1 MSFKSIQSILV
12 SAVSLGLLATGCKR
26 EDVVSEM
33 NGLSTAG
40 KANVKIIH
48 ASAYNTN
55 YSVHLKV
62 NGVKVSNNITNATP
76 FPGGGLNTGGG
87 SSPWY
92 LALTP
97 GSTTI
102 SLAVPKV
109 GSENDSISLYTG
121 STYLDPDRY
130 YSVYLTDTSVK
141 TQLVTIAENISKPAN
156 NTTRFKF
163 INLMPNETFM
173 DLYWGTTKVAS
184 NVAYTTVS
192 PDFTLNKADTGRW
205 YIRPAGAAPTSAAI
219 AIYPAITPT
228 FQAPMAVPYNRV
240 MTVFSRGYKAGTGN
254 RAPNVSL
261 LYNN

>member
-1 MSFKSIQSILV
+1 ML

-26 EDVVSEM
+26 ENVVSEM
-33 NGLSTAG
+33 VPLSTAG
-40 KANVKIIH
+40 MANVKIVH

-76 FPGGGLNTGGG
+76 YPGGGLNTGGG
-87 SSPWY
+87 SLPWY
-92 LALTP
+92 MALTP
-97 GSTTI
+97 GTTTI
-102 SLAVPKV
+102 TMAVPKA
-109 GSENDSISLYTG
+109 GSGNDSISLYTG
-121 STYLDPDRY
+121 STYVNPDRF
-130 YSVYLTDTSVK
+130 YSIYLTDTSTK
-141 TQLVTIAENISKPAN
+141 TQMITVVDNLSKPAN

-163 INLMPNETFM
+163 INLMPNETSM

-192 PDFTLNKADTGRW
+192 PDFVLNKADTGRW

-228 FQAPMAVPYNRV
+228 FQAPSTVPYNRV
-240 MTVFSRGYKAGTGN
+240 MTVFSRGYKGGTGN

-261 LYNN
+261 LYNY

>member
-1 MSFKSIQSILV
+1 MSIKSIQSILL
-12 SAVSLGLLATGCKR
+12 SAVSLGLLVTGCKR

-92 LALTP
+92 LGLTP
-97 GSTTI
+97 GTTTI

-121 STYLDPDRY
+121 STYLNPDRY
-130 YSVYLTDTSVK
+130 YSIYLTDTSVK
-141 TQLVTIAENISKPAN
+141 TQLVTVNDNITAPTN
-156 NTTRFKF
+156 NTTRYKF
-163 INLMPNETFM
+163 INLMPNQIAM

-184 NVAYTTVS
+184 DIAYTTVS
-192 PDFTLNKADTGRW
+192 PDFSLNKGDTGRW
-205 YIRPAGAAPTSAAI
+205 YIRPAGAAPTSTAI
-219 AIYPAITPT
+219 SIYPAITPT
-228 FQAPMAVPYNRV
+228 FAAPLVVPYNRV
-240 MTVFSRGYKAGTGN
+240 MTVFSRGFKGSTGN